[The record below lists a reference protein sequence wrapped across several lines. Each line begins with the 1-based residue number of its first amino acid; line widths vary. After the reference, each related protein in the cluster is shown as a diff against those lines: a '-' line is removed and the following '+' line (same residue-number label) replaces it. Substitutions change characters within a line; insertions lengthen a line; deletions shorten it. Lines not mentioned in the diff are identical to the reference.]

1 MNEVE
6 MKIRDTVLPVLRPVG
21 GEEEIAS
28 IAESIKSGWWGKG
41 PKVAEFEKKFAE
53 MVGAKYAVAV
63 TSATHG
69 QDLVFKALEI
79 KDCDI
84 INPTISFMTTAVVP
98 LWNNCTSNIV
108 DVRPEDLNICP
119 EDVRRSLKPNTKAII
134 AVNHAGVPAPIDEI
148 REFFDGFILEDCA
161 HSCYVPGAGMKGDV
175 AVWSFQAVKTMP
187 CGDGGMITT
196 NDKELY
202 EKLVSMTWLGITS
215 TYSRVQKDDGLTGKP
230 GYSWDYE
237 IDVLGYKCYMID
249 LMAAICLEQMKKL
262 PANLQWR
269 RHVQERYNKE
279 LAGYI
284 IIPPWSETVQYYC
297 ARVDADH
304 RDKLIDYLAD
314 KKIHTSVHFKP
325 LHKYN
330 IVKGM
335 NQREYPVADT
345 EWKRLISLPCHPGMT
360 EEDIDY
366 VIYWV
371 KQYFKENDRIQ
382 IYDDAIGYDGVAF
395 TPRTKIDEEQCI

>member
-1 MNEVE
+1 
-6 MKIRDTVLPVLRPVG
+6 MKIRETMLPVLRPVG
-21 GEEEIAS
+21 GEEELNS
-28 IAESIKSGWWGKG
+28 LRESIESGWWGKG

-63 TSATHG
+63 NSATSG
-69 QDLVFKALEI
+69 QDLVLKALGI

-108 DVRPEDLNICP
+108 DVLEDTLCLDP
-119 EDVRRSLKPNTKAII
+119 EDVRKHMQADTKAII
-134 AVNHAGVPAPIDEI
+134 AVNHAGTPAPIDEI
-148 REFFDGFILEDCA
+148 RKFYDGLILEDCA
-161 HSCYVPGAGMKGDV
+161 HSCYTPGAGTKGDV

-202 EKLVSMTWLGITS
+202 EKLIPMTWLGIAS
-215 TYSRVQKDDGLTGKP
+215 TYSRVRKDDGLTGKP

-237 IDVLGYKCYMID
+237 VDVLGYKCYMID
-249 LMAAICLEQMKKL
+249 LSAAICLEQMKKL
-262 PANLQWR
+262 PKNLELR
-269 RHVQERYNKE
+269 RHIQKCYNE
-279 LAGYI
+279 GLGGLIRTPAH
-284 IIPPWSETVQYYC
+284 SETVQYYC
-297 ARVDADH
+297 ARVPAAE
-304 RDKLIDYLAD
+304 RDDMIDYLAD

-330 IVKGM
+330 IVKQ
-335 NQREYPVADT
+335 NRDYTVADQ
-345 EWKRLISLPCHPGMT
+345 EWKKLLSLPCHPGMT
-360 EEDIDY
+360 QEDIDY

-371 KQYFKENDRIQ
+371 KEYYGDRRISSFDGHNT
-382 IYDDAIGYDGVAF
+382 IYHGTIVA
-395 TPRTKIDEEQCI
+395 